1 MEYPP
6 GNHWNGI
13 YIYIYIQVEG
23 IPLYPYISRISHS
36 WIIME
41 YLGKIQVKSN
51 QKWAEQS
58 AFEIVT
64 DDFPSDQKTLH
75 FGRGFPSHETW
86 FPAARDAVNKMGP
99 WVLGAWSFAKK
110 TRWVATRH
118 PCWLMITLWLCQN
131 RYWSHGPVEI
141 VDLPIENDDFT

>member
-1 MEYPP
+1 MIRDDDSWYFIVEFFHGIPSRKSLE
-6 GNHWNGI
+6 WN
-13 YIYIYIQVEG
+13 IYIYIQVEG

-75 FGRGFPSHETW
+75 FGRGFPSHET
-86 FPAARDAVNKMGP
+86 
-99 WVLGAWSFAKK
+99 
-110 TRWVATRH
+110 
-118 PCWLMITLWLCQN
+118 
-131 RYWSHGPVEI
+131 
-141 VDLPIENDDFT
+141 

>member
-1 MEYPP
+1 MVFHSWIFSWNTLQEIIGME
-6 GNHWNGI
+6 
-13 YIYIYIQVEG
+13 YIYIQVEG
-23 IPLYPYISRISHS
+23 IPLYPYISRISRS

-75 FGRGFPSHETW
+75 FGRGFPSHET
-86 FPAARDAVNKMGP
+86 
-99 WVLGAWSFAKK
+99 
-110 TRWVATRH
+110 
-118 PCWLMITLWLCQN
+118 
-131 RYWSHGPVEI
+131 
-141 VDLPIENDDFT
+141 